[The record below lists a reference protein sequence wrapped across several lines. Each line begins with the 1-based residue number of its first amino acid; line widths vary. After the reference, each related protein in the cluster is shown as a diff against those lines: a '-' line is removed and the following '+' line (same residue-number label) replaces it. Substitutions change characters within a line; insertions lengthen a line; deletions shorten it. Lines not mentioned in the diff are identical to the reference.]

1 MTRPAL
7 IRAMLHR
14 FRGEWGT
21 GGERRAFGAHAARGV
36 AAAAMAISPL
46 DDLRGSAAYRRQMVQ
61 VQVRRTL
68 AKVFDL
74 KVE

>member
-1 MTRPAL
+1 VQQAELCL
-7 IRAMLHR
+7 IGH
-14 FRGEWGT
+14 T
-21 GGERRAFGAHAARGV
+21 PTVERIHQV
-36 AAAAMAISPL
+36 AAAAALAITPL